1 MSVIKYKTSSP
12 AGDLLSLL
20 PSIRQVYRST
30 GKKAVVYQALNVPG
44 EGIPGVPQPYKNNIG
59 ESIMMG
65 EETFRMLEPL
75 LKAQEYI
82 QDFNIF
88 EGQEVDY
95 DFDRM
100 RLETFVNQP
109 LGSINRW
116 AWYVFPEMACDLS
129 ESWIDV
135 KKNNSY
141 SDKIILNFTDRYRNN
156 WVNYYFLKEYKD
168 NIYFAGL
175 PKEHINFCN
184 KWGLEIPILSFSNF
198 LELAEIINGCRVF
211 LSNASLMFQ
220 IAEGLKVNRVLETF
234 YPMPNVIPFGKN
246 GFDFYHQKPLE
257 LYLNKLYNN
266 DKRITINRI

>member
-20 PSIRQVYRST
+20 PSIRQLYRAT
-30 GKKAVVYQALNVPG
+30 GSKAVIYQSLNVPG
-44 EGIPGVPQPYKNNIG
+44 EGIPGVPQPYKNNNG

-82 QDFNIF
+82 QDFIIF
-88 EGQEVDY
+88 EGQDVDY

-135 KKNNSY
+135 SRNEIGDGSFKSKA
-141 SDKIILNFTDRYRNN
+141 IINFTNRYRNN
-156 WVNYYFLKEYKD
+156 WVNYYFLKHYEHR
-168 NIYFAGL
+168 IVFAGL
-175 PKEHINFCN
+175 PKEYDQFCE
-184 KWGLEIPILSFSNF
+184 KWGLNIGYLEIDNF
-198 LELAEIINGCRVF
+198 YELAFYMQDCQFFMGNQ
-211 LSNASLMFQ
+211 SMMFQ
-220 IAEGLKVNRVLETF
+220 IAEGLKIPRLLETCQ
-234 YPMPNVIPFGKN
+234 MLPNVIPMGAL
-246 GFDFYHQKPLE
+246 GFDFYHQKALE
-257 LYLNKLYNN
+257 LYVNKLFN
-266 DKRITINRI
+266 K